1 MKYTAIVET
10 VKPDF
15 VEPVTE
21 TVDPVMVKTEIL
33 KVETAKMET
42 VESE

>member
-1 MKYTAIVET
+1 MS
-10 VKPDF
+10 DF
-15 VEPVTE
+15 VDPVTE